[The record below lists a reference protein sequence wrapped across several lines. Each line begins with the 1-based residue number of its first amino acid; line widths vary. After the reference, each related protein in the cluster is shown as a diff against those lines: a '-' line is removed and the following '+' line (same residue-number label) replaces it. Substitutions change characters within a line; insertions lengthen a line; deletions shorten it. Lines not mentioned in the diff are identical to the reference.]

1 MTHYEDTSYTIS
13 ISPIMLIPSLII
25 SLISIISLWKLF
37 SKVGK
42 PGWHSIVPILNIYD
56 LFEISGMAGWLFI
69 ATFVPIVGIII
80 NIMCYIN
87 LAHRFGKSDGFGLF
101 TFFFPFVGIPML
113 AFSNLPYDDTNNY
126 SFHSPIKQ
134 NTEDTIVSSK
144 DVMKKLYEDEKHLNE
159 KSSEFQ
165 GIPSLNDI
173 YNTPLNGNGGPN
185 GQGNGA
191 YFTNTPPAS
200 DVNNANNIANNDNNN
215 ANNAN
220 TNTTMVDNNFNNNT
234 ITMVDST
241 KSGKGKESKGL
252 FDFLKKK

>member
-1 MTHYEDTSYTIS
+1 MALFGPDKELFILS
-13 ISPIMLIPSLII
+13 ICNAL
-25 SLISIISLWKLF
+25 ISLWKLF

-69 ATFVPIVGIII
+69 VIFVPIIGIII

-200 DVNNANNIANNDNNN
+200 DVNNAN
-215 ANNAN
+215 

-241 KSGKGKESKGL
+241 KSGKAKESKGL